1 MTTQDIQN
9 YIEQC
14 LKKMG
19 FSFDS
24 INFDIDDFG
33 TKVFKVQT
41 QESRELIGKDG
52 ETLQALNHLIKRFCE
67 KNGETNHIMLDIND
81 YQEKK
86 IQKIKTIAHMMG
98 ERCRFF
104 KSSIELDPM
113 NPFERHIIHEYIQQN
128 QTDLETESTGY
139 GKERRVVIKCKK

>member
-14 LKKMG
+14 LKNMG

-24 INFDIDDFG
+24 IDFDIDDFG
-33 TKVFKVQT
+33 TRVFKVQT
-41 QESRELIGKDG
+41 QESKELIGKDG
-52 ETLQALNHLIKRFCE
+52 ETLQSLNHLIKRFCE
-67 KNGETNHIMLDIND
+67 KNGETGHTMLDIND

-86 IQKIKTIAHMMG
+86 IEKIKTIAHMMG

-104 KSSIELDPM
+104 KSPIELDPM
-113 NPFERHIIHEYIQQN
+113 NAFERHIIHEYIQQN
-128 QTDLETESTGY
+128 QPDLETESTGY
-139 GKERRVVIKCKK
+139 GKERKVVIKYKK